1 MGRILLADDS
11 PNAQRMGERILRE
24 EGFEVISVTDGETA
38 FVRLADADPDVVIAD
53 MFLPGRSGLELCRHI
68 KENAALRHTRVVL
81 TAGMLERFEE
91 REVKASGC
99 DAVLMKPFE
108 ASVVLGTVKPL
119 ADSAQF
125 AKGLFGEESAAR
137 QAAVEDAVAKALS
150 EYKPPP
156 PDPERIRAAIVLALD
171 SSMPRMVEEITE
183 RVLAALGH

>member
-1 MGRILLADDS
+1 MSRILLADDS

-38 FVRLADADPDVVIAD
+38 YVRLGDADPDVLIAD
-53 MFLPGRSGLELCRHI
+53 MFLPGRSGFELCRHL
-68 KENAALRHTRVVL
+68 KETPDFRHTRVVL
-81 TAGMLERFEE
+81 TAGMLEKFDEA
-91 REVKASGC
+91 EVRASGC

-108 ASVVLGTVKPL
+108 ASLMLNTVKPL
-119 ADSAQF
+119 AESAQF
-125 AKGLFGEESAAR
+125 AKGLFGEETAAR

-156 PDPERIRAAIVLALD
+156 PDPERIRAAVVLALD